1 MAGDTVITVIG
12 NLTADPELRWTQSGA
27 AVADF
32 TVASTP
38 RTYDRNAGEWRDGD
52 TLFMRCSVWRETA
65 ENVAESLRK
74 GMRVIVQGRLTQRSY
89 DTQQGERRTVVELQV
104 DEVGP
109 SLRRA
114 RAQVTRTAP
123 SGGGGYQSDN
133 RGQQQ
138 GGYQQAAPQG
148 GGGYGGGQGGYGQG
162 GANYGAQGG
171 ANYGAPTGGS
181 PEDPWRTAPS
191 GGSTSFGDEPPF

>member
-1 MAGDTVITVIG
+1 MAGDTVITIIG
-12 NLTADPELRWTQSGA
+12 NRTADPELRWTQSGA
-27 AVADF
+27 AVAGF

-52 TLFMRCSVWRETA
+52 TLFMRCSVWRDTA

-114 RAQVTRTAP
+114 RAQVTRTTP

-162 GANYGAQGG
+162 GANYGA
-171 ANYGAPTGGS
+171 PTGGS
-181 PEDPWRTAPS
+181 PEDPWRSAPA
-191 GGSTSFGDEPPF
+191 GGATSFGDEPPF

>member
-1 MAGDTVITVIG
+1 
-12 NLTADPELRWTQSGA
+12 
-27 AVADF
+27 
-32 TVASTP
+32 
-38 RTYDRNAGEWRDGD
+38 
-52 TLFMRCSVWRETA
+52 
-65 ENVAESLRK
+65 
-74 GMRVIVQGRLTQRSY
+74 MRVIVQGRLTQRSY

-114 RAQVTRTAP
+114 RAQVTRTTP

-162 GANYGAQGG
+162 GANYGA
-171 ANYGAPTGGS
+171 PTGGS
-181 PEDPWRTAPS
+181 PEDPWRSAPS